1 MVALSAVDPSVL
13 ASVNQTGEDTSRS
26 AADEIGAN
34 FMTLLVTQ
42 LKNQDPLKPMENKE
56 LTSQLA
62 QINTVNGIED
72 LNKTLKDI
80 DSQIDAGQQ
89 LQAATLI
96 GRGVMVSGDRVLVG
110 NDGVATPFGVELER
124 AANAVQVYLQSET
137 GEVVRRFDLGAKPA
151 GSDTLVWDGH
161 LNNGELAPAGAY
173 RVVVDA
179 RGEGGQPVPADTL
192 NYALVNGVSAS
203 PSGETLLDIGGVAE
217 PVRLSDVRHIL

>member
-1 MVALSAVDPSVL
+1 MSALGTVDPSVL
-13 ASVNQTGEDTSRS
+13 ASVNGTGTETTRG
-26 AADEIGAN
+26 AADEIGDN

-42 LKNQDPLKPMENKE
+42 LQNQDPLKPMENTE

-72 LNKTLKDI
+72 LNKTLQDI

-89 LQAATLI
+89 LQAAMLI

-110 NDGVATPFGVELER
+110 NDGVATPFGLELER
-124 AANAVQVYLQSET
+124 AANEVHVFLQNET
-137 GEVVRRFDLGAKPA
+137 GEIVRSFDLGAKPA
-151 GSDTLVWDGH
+151 GSDMLVWDGH
-161 LNNGELAPAGAY
+161 LNSGELAPAGAY

-179 RGEGGQPVPADTL
+179 RGEGGQPLPADTL

-203 PSGETLLDIGGVAE
+203 PAGEALLDIGGVAE
-217 PVRLSDVRHIL
+217 PVRLSDVRQIL